1 MHTRALVVSI
11 SSCALLIL
19 CSLTGIGQQK
29 VSVEG
34 RFLDDSLRVGDEIFY
49 ALTARYPKEFQ
60 ILFPDS
66 TFSYAPFEFGKKR
79 FFVTRTENGISFD
92 SAVYHLTTFE
102 TDSVQRLRLP
112 VFQINA
118 LDCTKY
124 LANWDT
130 VGMRLLVKVAP
141 EKIGPD
147 LPVRATIAYQKVSK
161 QFNFPVILIAA
172 AMSLLLAGVFWVVFG
187 SRVKQYLW
195 ARQLRRRHLS
205 FVSSFTSE
213 IDFIRREFS
222 PEKTETALAM
232 WKKYMEGLNR
242 KPYTRL
248 TTRETFQVERD
259 ENMVKN
265 LQVLDSAIYGTNTE
279 VVGPLLNLRTIA
291 EKRFDDK
298 LKEVR
303 NG

>member
-1 MHTRALVVSI
+1 MMRIGACT
-11 SSCALLIL
+11 LLIL
-19 CSLTGIGQQK
+19 CTLAVIGQQK

-34 RFLDDSLRVGDEIFY
+34 RFLEDSMRVGDEIFY

-60 ILFPDS
+60 IVFPDS
-66 TFSYAPFEFGKKR
+66 AFTYTPFEFGKKR

-112 VFQINA
+112 VFQVNT

-124 LANWDT
+124 LTNWDT
-130 VGMRLLVKVAP
+130 VGLRLLVKVAP

-161 QFNFPVILIAA
+161 PFNFPLILIAA
-172 AMSLLLAGVFWVVFG
+172 SMSLLLAGVFWVVFG
-187 SRVKQYLW
+187 SRIKQYLW
-195 ARQLRRRHLS
+195 ARRLRRRHLS
-205 FVSSFTSE
+205 FVSSFTAE

-222 PEKTETALAM
+222 PGKTEGALAM

-259 ENMVKN
+259 ENMIKN
-265 LQVLDSAIYGTNTE
+265 LRVLDSAIYGTNTE
-279 VVGPLLNLRTIA
+279 VIEPLQNLRTIA
-291 EKRFDDK
+291 EKKFDDK
-298 LKEVR
+298 LREVR